1 MIIDPF
7 LNNPKKLDYQLSNS
21 IYKPKT
27 KKNETKKKLEMNKKQ
42 AVNNFK
48 EYYYP
53 ALNTF
58 KWSTGDEQVPRHEAW
73 IDYMANLLR
82 NKKVTLQEYFEWSNP
97 FI

>member
-1 MIIDPF
+1 MS
-7 LNNPKKLDYQLSNS
+7 NLS
-21 IYKPKT
+21 T
-27 KKNETKKKLEMNKKQ
+27 KDNEVMTKQE
-42 AVNNFK
+42 AISNFN
-48 EYYYP
+48 EFYYT

-58 KWSTGDEQVPRHEAW
+58 KWSTGDEQVPKHEAW